1 MTMAAFPVVHRV
13 AGKFPALPNHVNAYV
28 VELDHECVVVDATI
42 ALSSARQL
50 VAIAQKAGKPIK
62 AVLMTHGHPD
72 HYSGLKVFENL
83 PRYASQG
90 CIDFVRKEDAEKGAL
105 GKQYHGDD
113 YPEPRVFPDKIV
125 KNGDTLTFDGYAFT
139 FSDLG
144 PGESDADGMWVVKGA
159 SGTHAFIG
167 DLVARDC
174 HSFFRDGHLQEWM
187 KLLDRFEK
195 TLPSDVH
202 FYYGHGDPA
211 GMEQLRWQRKYN
223 QAFIDA
229 IRAIPEKSSPVSEA
243 DQQSVVAAMQKVLPG
258 DATIFLLTYDL
269 PHVIEYYWKKY
280 GMVA

>member
-1 MTMAAFPVVHRV
+1 MTSFPIIHRV
-13 AGKFPALPNHVNAYV
+13 AGKFPALPNHVNAFL

-50 VAIAQKAGKPIK
+50 VTIAEDLGKPIK

-72 HYSGLKVFENL
+72 HFSGLKVFEKL

-90 CIDFVRKEDAEKGAL
+90 CLDFAKKEDAEKGAL
-105 GKQYHGDD
+105 GRSYHGDD
-113 YPEPRVFPDKIV
+113 FAEPRVFPDKIV
-125 KNGDTLTFDGYAFT
+125 GDGAKLTFDGYEFT

-167 DLVARDC
+167 DLIARDC

-195 TLPSDVH
+195 TLPADVH
-202 FYYGHGDPA
+202 FYYGHGEPGDMA
-211 GMEQLRWQRKYN
+211 QLRWQRGYN
-223 QAFIDA
+223 QAFIEA
-229 IRAIPEKSSPVSEA
+229 IRAVPVKTMPVSEA
-243 DQQSVVAAMQKVLPG
+243 VQQSVVASVQKYLPG
-258 DATIFLLTYDL
+258 DSIVFLLTYDIG
-269 PHVIEYYWKKY
+269 HVIGYYWKKY
-280 GMVA
+280 GMV